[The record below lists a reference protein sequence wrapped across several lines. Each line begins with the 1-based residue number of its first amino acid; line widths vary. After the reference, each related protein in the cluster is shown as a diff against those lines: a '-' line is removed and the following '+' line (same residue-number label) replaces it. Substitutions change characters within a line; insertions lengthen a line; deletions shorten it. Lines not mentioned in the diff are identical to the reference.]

1 MPSLLGRR
9 QICAWKKR
17 IAIVPF
23 FRLYSGWGGGGKFC
37 GVMVPPPR
45 DRLEAW
51 EHSETLPTVG

>member
-1 MPSLLGRR
+1 
-9 QICAWKKR
+9 
-17 IAIVPF
+17 VPF